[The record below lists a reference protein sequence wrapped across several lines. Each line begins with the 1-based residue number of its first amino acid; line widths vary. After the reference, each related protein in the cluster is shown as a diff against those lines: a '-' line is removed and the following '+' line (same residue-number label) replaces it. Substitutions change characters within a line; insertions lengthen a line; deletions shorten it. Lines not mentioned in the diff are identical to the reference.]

1 MNVIIAFV
9 LGGVIG
15 ILACYAW
22 QKGFVQEVGVK

>member
-1 MNVIIAFV
+1 MDYIIGFV

-22 QKGFVQEVGVK
+22 QKGFYKEVGGK